1 MKGASAVPKAGDFRR
16 RRLLVLASSPS
27 DLVEM
32 TDLAK
37 MLAHAGHEVILH
49 YVSEAG
55 FSSLGGEVWA
65 RIQSLD
71 GLEGRLHTGALDLSG
86 STPSPSQMEIV
97 KQRFWRSSIWRVLGG
112 IGLQKPGH
120 SDHSL
125 MIRIRRLLGRLRRAI
140 RDRHHSSYA
149 LLSSVVYIR
158 RYSRNLDAFRMELQ
172 SLACDAVLL
181 PEDVVGAVWPVVI
194 KAAHEANIPSL
205 VFPYT
210 LANQQ
215 EAVQSLKDEPYFQT
229 RNNRWLIWL
238 APTWRWKKDGLD
250 LVRLPLGHA
259 LAHQWLR
266 ISPPDPWL
274 MNSGYANAICVD
286 SQASRDYFLRSGIPS
301 GKLVVTGSVSQDL
314 LFAEYQHKEER
325 LDALR
330 RELGLEGRKPLLL
343 ISGCPNQLEGK
354 VPFCEFASMEEI
366 AAHLGQALS
375 GLREAYHLVV
385 RPHPNYMGFGEL
397 LKPWGVVMTTMPTSR
412 LVPLADLFI
421 AFASATIRWA
431 VACAVPT
438 INYDIFHYCYGD
450 FSGAS
455 GVQTV
460 TGSEAFVTVLSGMR
474 PDGEAYAAAKVR
486 ITADAAHW
494 SMTDGRCAERIEAA
508 IDAACSNVRVRR
520 TSR

>member
-1 MKGASAVPKAGDFRR
+1 MKGASAAPKAGDFRR

-37 MLAHAGHEVILH
+37 MLAHAGHQVILR
-49 YVSEAG
+49 YVSETG
-55 FSSLGGEVWA
+55 LRTMSGDVWA

-71 GLEGRLHTGALDLSG
+71 GFEGQLQANALDLTRSDKE
-86 STPSPSQMEIV
+86 TPE
-97 KQRFWRSSIWRVLGG
+97 
-112 IGLQKPGH
+112 
-120 SDHSL
+120 
-125 MIRIRRLLGRLRRAI
+125 RRMPLPRPPRGRLKSMLISLLSAI
-140 RDRHHSSYA
+140 RKRFTGVYT
-149 LLSSVVYIR
+149 LLSIAVSML
-158 RYSRNLDAFRMELQ
+158 RYARNLKIFRMELRG
-172 SLACDAVLL
+172 LACDAVLL

-205 VFPYT
+205 VLPYT

-229 RNNRWLIWL
+229 CNNRWLTWL

-250 LVRLPLGHA
+250 LVRLPMGHA
-259 LAHQWLR
+259 LAHRWLG

-314 LFAEYQHKEER
+314 LFAEYQHKDER

-330 RELGLEGRKPLLL
+330 RELGLEGKKPLLL

-354 VPFCEFASMEEI
+354 VPFCEFDSMEEI

-397 LKPWGVVMTTMPTSR
+397 LKPWGVTMTTVPTSR

-438 INYDIFHYCYGD
+438 INYDIFHYSYGD
-450 FSGAS
+450 FSAAT

-460 TGSEAFVTVLSGMR
+460 TGSEEFIAALGGMR
-474 PDGEAYAAAKVR
+474 PDGAAYAAAKVR

-508 IDAACSNVRVRR
+508 IDAACSNVRVPR
-520 TSR
+520 TSQ